1 MTSSQLRPSA
11 LRRLATAA
19 GLLTVSSLALSGCLA
34 GEDAA
39 PADAAEGAADSLA
52 IDYATYNPLSLVIKE
67 KGWLEAALAEEG
79 VEVEWVF
86 SAGSNKAN
94 ESLRAEAVD
103 IGSTAGSAALLA
115 RANGS
120 PIHVIDLYSQPE
132 WSALVTTPDSGIGSV
147 ADLKGKTI
155 AATKGTDP
163 YFFLVQALA
172 TEGLTIDD
180 VEVQNIQH
188 ADGRTAL
195 ENGQVDAWSG
205 LDPIMAASEG
215 AGNTLFYRNVDF
227 NTYGFLN
234 ANASFLEES
243 PELAQTVVDVY
254 AYARDW
260 ALANT
265 EETTRILA
273 EEAGIEEDVAA
284 ATIERTHL
292 DIDPVPGPD
301 QIEVLERI
309 APTLVETGDVS
320 DQAQVDEAIDT
331 IVDDTYASE
340 ADASRV
346 AEAIEAA
353 G

>member
-1 MTSSQLRPSA
+1 MIS
-11 LRRLATAA
+11 LRRIAPAVGLTAVTA
-19 GLLTVSSLALSGCLA
+19 LALTGCLA

-39 PADAAEGAADSLA
+39 EARTGGTLA

-67 KGWLEAALAEEG
+67 KGWLEAAVG
-79 VEVEWVF
+79 PDVDVEWVF

-94 ESLRAEAVD
+94 ESLRADAVD

-115 RANGS
+115 RSNGS
-120 PIHVIDLYSQPE
+120 PIKVIDLYSQPE
-132 WSALVTTPDSGIGSV
+132 WSALVTTADSDIESV
-147 ADLKGKTI
+147 ADLKGRTV

-172 TEGLTIDD
+172 SEGLSVDD
-180 VEVQNIQH
+180 VTVQNIQH

-215 AGNTLFYRNVDF
+215 AGNELFYRNIDF

-234 ANASFLEES
+234 ATESFISES
-243 PELAQTVVDVY
+243 PELAQTAVDVY
-254 AYARDW
+254 AHARDW
-260 ALANT
+260 ALQNP

-273 EEAGIEEDVAA
+273 AEAGIDEEVAA
-284 ATIERTHL
+284 AVIERTHL
-292 DIDPVPGPD
+292 DIDPVPGPE

-320 DQAQVDEAIDT
+320 DRSQVDEAIDT
-331 IVDDTYASE
+331 IVHDEFAAG
-340 ADASRV
+340 ADPSR
-346 AEAIEAA
+346 AAQAIEQAE